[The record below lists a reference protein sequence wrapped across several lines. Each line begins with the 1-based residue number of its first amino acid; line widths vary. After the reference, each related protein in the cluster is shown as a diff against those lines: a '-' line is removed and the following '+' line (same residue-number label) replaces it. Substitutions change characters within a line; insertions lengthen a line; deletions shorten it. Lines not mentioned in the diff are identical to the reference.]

1 MEAPLASAGGR
12 QRTAA
17 GAELTGTQVAVMK
30 PMEVRWREVT
40 SYTVTRQPDVNEGRQ
55 GGHRTHAPL
64 WLSGPRRRLQT
75 VRQGTARGVPAVC
88 VGQRWSAPPAGL
100 QAAAS
105 SCGNSAVRPRAPDP
119 SNWLTSL
126 RSQKPRSGADVE
138 DGGERALAGHVR
150 YLRVAGLWPR
160 GRGPAYA
167 LYAALVQLSAVAYV
181 AVGVASVRSARGDVD
196 AISHTLM
203 HTLEVVSGLLK
214 AGLFFRKRRSFYR
227 LVRDLEGMASAD
239 WDVAELRWARRRAR
253 RMTAW
258 LSAYIY
264 ALILLWLPA
273 PLLAAGDQRLL
284 PVVQLHGVDWARR
297 PAAYGA
303 LYALQ
308 CAVLLTQVPVVIG
321 LDCFFVAAMLHAGA
335 LLQLF
340 LRDLEAAVSAM
351 LLVQLS
357 VIMVGLCMTLYQQ
370 TQIKDALTALQYAL
384 ILPFYT
390 AQLYF
395 YCWTADFI
403 AQQGEALS
411 VAAYSSRWVGAGAAF
426 QRALSVVM
434 ARAHRPLLVTAG
446 RLYPVN
452 TAAFVALMKASYS
465 YYTLLRQLDS
475 H

>member
-1 MEAPLASAGGR
+1 MNG
-12 QRTAA
+12 
-17 GAELTGTQVAVMK
+17 V
-30 PMEVRWREVT
+30 W
-40 SYTVTRQPDVNEGRQ
+40 
-55 GGHRTHAPL
+55 HHATTWSTWGVYPC
-64 WLSGPRRRLQT
+64 LSQL
-75 VRQGTARGVPAVC
+75 
-88 VGQRWSAPPAGL
+88 
-100 QAAAS
+100 
-105 SCGNSAVRPRAPDP
+105 
-119 SNWLTSL
+119 L
-126 RSQKPRSGADVE
+126 RSQKPLTEADGE
-138 DGGERALAGHVR
+138 DGGERALSGHVL

-167 LYAALVQLSAVAYV
+167 LYAGLVQLSAVAYV

-196 AISHTLM
+196 TISHTLM

-214 AGLFFRKRRSFYR
+214 AGLFFCKRRSFYR
-227 LVRDLEGMASAD
+227 LVRDLDGMASAD
-239 WDVAELRWARRRAR
+239 WDVPELRWARRRAR
-253 RMTAW
+253 RLTAW

-273 PLLAAGDQRLL
+273 PLLAGGDQRLL
-284 PVVQLHGVDWARR
+284 PVVQLRGVDWARR

-308 CAVLLTQVPVVIG
+308 CAVPLTQVPVVIG

-335 LLQLF
+335 LLQLLGRRVSGLRLCGGGGGGGGGDGGDEDPAGDERLKRQRVLYAELRACIRSHQKITKF

-357 VIMVGLCMTLYQQ
+357 LIMVGLCMTLHQQ
-370 TQIKDALTALQYAL
+370 AQIKDALTALQYAL
-384 ILPFYT
+384 MLPFYT

-403 AQQGEALS
+403 TQQGEALS
-411 VAAYSSRWVGAGAAF
+411 VSAYSSRWVGAGAAF

-434 ARAHRPLLVTAG
+434 ARAQQPLLVTAG

-452 TAAFVALMKASYS
+452 KAAFVALMKASYS

-475 H
+475 D